1 MYTIDVDF
9 EVYKQLTVRRATE
22 DVTYNDVIRE
32 LLGLPEMKAAGA
44 TGKATAQAQGDW
56 VTQGIRFPAGTDFQ
70 VTYKGKTYDAVV
82 ENGSLVLDGKSFNSP
97 SAAAISITG
106 GNVNG
111 WRFWKC
117 RLPGTSTWQLIE
129 RLRK

>member
-1 MYTIDVDF
+1 MYAIDVDF

-32 LLGLPEMKAAGA
+32 MLDLPHAKTSGA
-44 TGKATAQAQGDW
+44 TAKTTGSSQEDW
-56 VTQGIRFPAGTDFQ
+56 VTQGIRFPAGTEFQ

-82 ENGSLVLDGKSFNSP
+82 QNGSLMLDGKQFNSP

-117 RLPGTSTWQLIE
+117 KLPGTHTWQLIE